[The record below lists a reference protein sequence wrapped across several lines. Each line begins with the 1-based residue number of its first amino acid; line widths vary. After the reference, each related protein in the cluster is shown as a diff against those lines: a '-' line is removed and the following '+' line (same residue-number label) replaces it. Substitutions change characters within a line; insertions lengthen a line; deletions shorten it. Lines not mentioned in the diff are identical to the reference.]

1 MKLIKLLTI
10 PFIIFFWAK
19 TSAQVPT
26 LIKVNEDVLIDLKRL
41 EFDTELWVQPVDKE
55 IEQTNE
61 IELLCKINIKQAEI
75 IQDLQSIILKHEE
88 KDKIQSSQLKA
99 IIKKSKTQNTEK
111 KLMLMGFSLALGYA
125 ILK

>member
-10 PFIIFFWAK
+10 LFTLFFWGK

-26 LIKVNEDVLIDLKRL
+26 LIKVDEDVLIDLKRL
-41 EFDTELWVQPVDKE
+41 EFDSELWLQPVDKE
-55 IEQTNE
+55 IEQINE
-61 IELLCKINIKQAEI
+61 IELLSRINIKQAEI

-99 IIKKSKTQNTEK
+99 IIKKSKTENTEK
-111 KLMLMGFSLALGYA
+111 KLMLIGFSLALGYA